1 MAEPFLLPPANPREP
16 LAIGV
21 FRETLLRPPPTM
33 RFILIPLF
41 AALLAAGPAGRAQD
55 VAPAPDAKA
64 ELRAALNPRAATGDE
79 LAQLNTLLHKVAD
92 DYKRWAYTESRV
104 LHDEKGRLKSDLL
117 LRYDPSKPYAEQWTP
132 LSVNGKPPS
141 ERELKKYR
149 EMGEKQAPPDL
160 ARPVTPDPK
169 NRRRPSLGEVLDLP
183 RSSVAAESAT
193 HLLFEIALLKFGNE
207 RFPPE
212 KFQVLARVRKDGWA
226 LENISVKLR
235 ESFRSKLIV
244 KVKSGE
250 GSLDFTQID
259 PKHPPALVALNGDAS
274 ASVLFVS
281 IGGALAMH
289 RTELKHVKPYDERFD
304 VQIGTLKA
312 IDF

>member
-1 MAEPFLLPPANPREP
+1 MRSTFLA
-16 LAIGV
+16 V
-21 FRETLLRPPPTM
+21 FV
-33 RFILIPLF
+33 
-41 AALLAAGPAGRAQD
+41 ALLAAGPAGRAEEA
-55 VAPAPDAKA
+55 VAAPDTKA
-64 ELRAALNPRAATGDE
+64 ELRAAMNPRAATGDE
-79 LAQLNTLLHKVAD
+79 LAQLNAVLHKVAD
-92 DYKRWAYTESRV
+92 DYKRWAYTERRV
-104 LHDEKGRLKSDLL
+104 MRDEKGKLKSDLL
-117 LRYDPSKPYAEQWTP
+117 LRFDPSKPYPEQWTP
-132 LSVNGKPPS
+132 LSVNGKAPS
-141 ERELKKYR
+141 ERDLKKYR
-149 EMGEKQAPPDL
+149 EMGEKQAPPDF
-160 ARPVTPDPK
+160 ARPVSPDPK

-183 RSSVAAESAT
+183 RSTVAAESAT
-193 HLLFEIALLKFGNE
+193 HLLFDIALLKFGNE

-212 KFQVLARVRKDGWA
+212 KFQVLARVKKDGWT

-250 GSLDFTQID
+250 GSLDFAQVD

-274 ASVLFVS
+274 ASVFFVS
-281 IGGALAMH
+281 IGGAMALH